1 MKETIEVMS
10 NKTGHDEWKFD
21 PELDVDVR
29 DIKRKM
35 KDLFDKGYY
44 AYAYDSKTGKH
55 ITLQPSK
62 LKTITDEDL
71 TKFIMVKDR
80 KRIIQMPVVSG

>member
-1 MKETIEVMS
+1 MNGTIEVMS

-21 PELDVDVR
+21 PANETDVR

-44 AYAYDSKTGKH
+44 AYAYNPKTGKH
-55 ITLQPSK
+55 TTLQPSK
-62 LKTITDEDL
+62 LKTITDAEL
-71 TKFIMVKDR
+71 TRFIMVKDR
-80 KRIIQMPVVSG
+80 KRVIQMPVKSG